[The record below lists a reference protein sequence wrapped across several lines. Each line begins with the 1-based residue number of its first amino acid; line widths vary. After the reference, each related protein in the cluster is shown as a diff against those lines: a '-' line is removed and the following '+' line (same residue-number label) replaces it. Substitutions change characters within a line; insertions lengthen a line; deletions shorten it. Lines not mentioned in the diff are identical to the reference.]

1 MDAAFAAI
9 EAQKK
14 GDLHVHTQLFVQC
27 LHQHKQLDEVMEQ
40 LRQKRGDDL
49 VKGYLFYKTHV
60 CRQQYANVDAAEE
73 NLIQREKECN
83 SVLRSVQARA
93 SPRG

>member
-1 MDAAFAAI
+1 MQIPRPDEASRGIFGRMDAAFAAI

-40 LRQKRGDDL
+40 LRPKSGDDP
-49 VKGYLFYKTHV
+49 VKRYFAYKTHV
-60 CRQQYANVDAAEE
+60 
-73 NLIQREKECN
+73 
-83 SVLRSVQARA
+83 
-93 SPRG
+93 